1 MKAVGLKKYG
11 AIDVLEDL
19 EVSKPSA
26 PQGRDILIQ
35 VRACSVNP
43 IDIKVRAEKYDDYPD
58 YYDHVPLNT
67 DKYQILGYD
76 SSGIIEQVGSGVSRF
91 KVGDEVYFLAS
102 PFRQG
107 SNADF
112 VLVDERTIA
121 HKPRTLSFEQAAG
134 IPLTA
139 LTAWEALAERLEIK
153 EGEQVAILIINGA
166 GGVGSIAS
174 QICAQILHLPV
185 IITTASRDE
194 TRKFT
199 KEMGA
204 THVIDHHK
212 NIQQQIAALQLNVP
226 LKYAFIT
233 HTPVGEYVKI
243 CADVLAPFGKM
254 CSIVQGEFDMY
265 GTPSMAKCLTF
276 VWELLSTKVRYGG
289 NLEVLGEFLEKLAK
303 LIDEGKIKSIVTKV
317 FDFNCENLKKVHD
330 MITKGQVIGKITLK
344 MNS

>member
-11 AIDVLEDL
+11 ETDVLENL
-19 EVSKPSA
+19 EVPKPPA
-26 PQGRDILIQ
+26 PQGRDILIR
-35 VRACSVNP
+35 VKASSVNP
-43 IDIKVRAEKYDDYPD
+43 VDTKVRAGVYDDYPD

-76 SSGIIEQVGSGVSRF
+76 SSGIIEQVGSDLSRF
-91 KVGDEVYFLAS
+91 KVGDEVYFLGS

-107 SNADF
+107 SNADL
-112 VLVDERTIA
+112 VLADERGIA
-121 HKPRTLSFEQAAG
+121 LKPRSLSFEHAAG

-139 LTAWEALAERLEIK
+139 LTAWEALVERLKIK

-174 QICAQILHLPV
+174 QICAQIFRLPV
-185 IITTASRDE
+185 IITTASREE

-204 THVIDHHK
+204 THVIDHHQ
-212 NIQQQIAALQLNVP
+212 NIQQQIDGLQLNVP

-243 CADVLAPFGKM
+243 CANVLAPFGKM

-265 GTPSMAKCLTF
+265 GTPSMAKSLTF
-276 VWELLSTKVRYGG
+276 VWELLSTKIRYGG
-289 NLEVLGEFLEKLAK
+289 NLEVHGEVLEKLAK

-317 FDFNCENLKKVHD
+317 FDFNCENLRKAHD
-330 MITKGQVIGKITLK
+330 MITKGQAIGKITLK